1 MELYMVY
8 FSIIMVIYDTIV
20 GTSCRK
26 MKDLGESIRLSR
38 DNCVLLQKK
47 RRDL

>member
-8 FSIIMVIYDTIV
+8 FSIIMVVYDTIV

-26 MKDLGESIRLSR
+26 MHCK
-38 DNCVLLQKK
+38 
-47 RRDL
+47 